1 MSGVG
6 SADRNGWSVQPGPEP
21 QAPGTDG
28 AAPSM
33 VPVGTHGLE
42 ELHSLVRDCTA
53 SGVERRVLLIRTD
66 LMPPRLTR
74 LHHLGLMRA
83 ALDALMTAERARMH
97 DLPKGRLAVS
107 WRGSASDALRQ
118 SQSALEHLLGDGF
131 RIGPAAMQSLIQV
144 FDLPPDGTELLAAIG
159 FIEAADTAPRRPKIA
174 TAVVLPPPLVP
185 LDAAALAAME
195 RQLAAADMARFARR
209 KPIYRL
215 DGSHVRLAWD
225 KRYLSI
231 SEITATLAPGR
242 SAQADAW
249 LFRRLTRVLDRRMLA
264 LLSAP
269 HELRGAGPF
278 SLDLNVGSMLSP
290 EFLRF
295 DSMLPGALR
304 GRVVLDMQP
313 ADVLADPAAFAFARG
328 FAHARGYRLLLR
340 GVTATLLPLLC
351 LPRMEF
357 DLVQLRWSPGLSK
370 LAPAMLEAGSTEW
383 LLSQT
388 DGPEAM
394 RWGLDQGI
402 TLFQGR
408 ALAATT

>member
-1 MSGVG
+1 
-6 SADRNGWSVQPGPEP
+6 
-21 QAPGTDG
+21 
-28 AAPSM
+28 M

-42 ELHSLVRDCTA
+42 ELHSLVRDCTV
-53 SGVERRVLLIRTD
+53 SGVERRLLLIRAD
-66 LMPPRLTR
+66 LLPARLTR
-74 LHHLGLMRA
+74 IHHLRLMRA

-107 WRGSASDALRQ
+107 WRGAAPEPLQQ
-118 SQSALEHLLGDGF
+118 SLSALEHLLGDGF
-131 RIGPAAMQSLIQV
+131 RIGPTALQNLIQV
-144 FDLPPDGTELLAAIG
+144 FELPRDGTALLAAIG
-159 FIEAADTAPRRPKIA
+159 FVEAADTAPRRPR
-174 TAVVLPPPLVP
+174 TAAAPMLPPPLVP

-215 DGSHVRLAWD
+215 DGGHVRLAWE

-264 LLSAP
+264 LLSAQ

-278 SLDLNVGSMLSP
+278 SLNLNVSSMLSP

-295 DSMLPGALR
+295 DAVLPGALR

-313 ADVLADPAAFAFARG
+313 ADMLADPAAFAFARG

-351 LPRMEF
+351 LPRMEL
-357 DLVQLRWSPGLSK
+357 DLVQLRWSPELHK
-370 LAPAMLEAGSTEW
+370 VAPAMLEAGSTEW
-383 LLSQT
+383 MLSQT
-388 DGPEAM
+388 DGPDAL
-394 RWGLDQGI
+394 RWGRDQGI

>member
-1 MSGVG
+1 M
-6 SADRNGWSVQPGPEP
+6 Q
-21 QAPGTDG
+21 
-28 AAPSM
+28 SM

-53 SGVERRVLLIRTD
+53 SGVERRVLLVRTD
-66 LMPPRLTR
+66 LLPPRLTR
-74 LHHLGLMRA
+74 LHHLRLMRA
-83 ALDALMTAERARMH
+83 ALDALMMAERARMH
-97 DLPKGRLAVS
+97 DLPEERLAVS

-144 FDLPPDGTELLAAIG
+144 FDLPRDGAELLAAVG
-159 FIEAADTAPRRPKIA
+159 FMETADAAPRRPKAASA
-174 TAVVLPPPLVP
+174 TVPPPLVP
-185 LDAAALAAME
+185 LDSTTLAAME
-195 RQLAAADMARFARR
+195 LQLAAADMARFARR
-209 KPIYRL
+209 KSIYRL
-215 DGSHVRLAWD
+215 DGSHVHLAWE

-264 LLSAP
+264 LLSAA

-295 DSMLPGALR
+295 DSVLPGVLR

-340 GVTATLLPLLC
+340 GVMATLLPLLC
-351 LPRMEF
+351 LPQMGF

-370 LAPAMLEAGSTEW
+370 LAPAMLQAGSTEW

-388 DGPEAM
+388 DGPEAL
-394 RWGLDQGI
+394 RWGQNQGI

>member
-1 MSGVG
+1 MSG
-6 SADRNGWSVQPGPEP
+6 NGIPDP
-21 QAPGTDG
+21 QASGKDSE
-28 AAPSM
+28 AQLM
-33 VPVGTHGLE
+33 VPVGTHGLG

-53 SGVERRVLLIRTD
+53 SGVERRVLLMRTD
-66 LMPPRLTR
+66 LLPTRLTR
-74 LHHLGLMRA
+74 LHHLRLMRA

-107 WRGSASDALRQ
+107 WRGTAAGPLQQ
-118 SQSALEHLLGDGF
+118 SLSALEHLLGDGF
-131 RIGPAAMQSLIQV
+131 RIGPAARQDLIQV
-144 FDLPPDGTELLAAIG
+144 FDLPRNGAALLAAIG
-159 FIEAADTAPRRPKIA
+159 FVDATDAALRRPRA
-174 TAVVLPPPLVP
+174 AAVLPPPLVP

-209 KPIYRL
+209 KPIHRL
-215 DGSHVRLAWD
+215 DGSHVRLAWER
-225 KRYLSI
+225 RYLSI
-231 SEITATLAPGR
+231 SEITATLAPGH

-278 SLDLNVGSMLSP
+278 SLNLNVGSMLSP

-295 DSMLPGALR
+295 DAVLPGALR

-351 LPRMEF
+351 LPRMEL
-357 DLVQLRWSPGLSK
+357 DLVQLRWSPELSK
-370 LAPAMLEAGSTEW
+370 IAPALLEAGATEW
-383 LLSQT
+383 VLSQT
-388 DGPEAM
+388 DGPNALQ
-394 RWGLDQGI
+394 WGRDHGI
-402 TLFQGR
+402 ALFQGR
-408 ALAATT
+408 ALAATM